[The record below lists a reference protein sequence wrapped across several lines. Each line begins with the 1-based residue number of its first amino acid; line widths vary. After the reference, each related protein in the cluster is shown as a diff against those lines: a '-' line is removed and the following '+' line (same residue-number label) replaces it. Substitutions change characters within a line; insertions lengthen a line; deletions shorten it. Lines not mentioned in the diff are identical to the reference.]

1 METSEGGMSVRP
13 RHHLRDA
20 LLVFCLL
27 GFAFGYF
34 YQDPGWNG
42 NSRFGLIFAIVRE
55 GRLTIDSFHDQEGTR
70 TGDKSFFDGHYYSDK
85 AIGPS
90 LIGAALY
97 APLYWMKLA
106 THHPSQETSKVILTF
121 LVIGLPSAVAG
132 SLMYILCLHLSG
144 SRTRAYVAALAIA
157 LGTMYFP
164 YSVIFFSH
172 QLASALLFGAFF
184 MIFLLKRS
192 PEVGKSWYLFLIGM
206 LLGWALISEFPTA
219 AIIVPLGAYY
229 LHVVWRAGAGH
240 RLRSLAL
247 PAFGGLIPV
256 VFQLAYNARS
266 FGNPF
271 SLGYAN
277 LVDPLYGEA
286 MAQGV
291 MGIQWPNMQVLYYTL
306 LHPSMGLLWES
317 PVLLMAFVGAGFM
330 FRDRRYRA
338 EAIVTG
344 WIIAFYVI
352 MMSGYSMWWGGFA
365 LGARHIIPA
374 LAFLCIPLAFVP
386 RRLTWLTV
394 ILGLV
399 SVGQMTIAAASNV
412 LVPDTMVLRIGAQ
425 RFFEYSNIYSYCLK
439 ELLDGNFARNL
450 GLQYLGLHGWA
461 SLLPLGAA
469 AAALIALFLRRSPSH
484 LPRLLRSDPG

>member
-1 METSEGGMSVRP
+1 VRRP
-13 RHHLRDA
+13 
-20 LLVFCLL
+20 
-27 GFAFGYF
+27 
-34 YQDPGWNG
+34 
-42 NSRFGLIFAIVRE
+42 
-55 GRLTIDSFHDQEGTR
+55 LTIDLPRQEGTR
-70 TGDKSFFDGHYYSDK
+70 TETSRFDGHYYSDK

-97 APLYWMKLA
+97 FNWM
-106 THHPSQETSKVILTF
+106 TGHHHPDQETSKVILTF
-121 LVIGLPSAVAG
+121 LVIGLPSAAAEPDVYLVPA
-132 SLMYILCLHLSG
+132 SSG
-144 SRTRAYVAALAIA
+144 AARAYCCSGDRARRC
-157 LGTMYFP
+157 TS

-306 LHPSMGLLWES
+306 LHPSMGLMWS
-317 PVLLMAFVGAGFM
+317 RVLLMAFVGAGFM

-386 RRLTWLTV
+386 RRLTWLT
-394 ILGLV
+394 ILLAIV
-399 SVGQMTIAAASNV
+399 SIGQMTIAAASNV

-439 ELLDGNFARNL
+439 ELLDGNL
-450 GLQYLGLHGWA
+450 PGIWA
-461 SLLPLGAA
+461 FSIWGSR
-469 AAALIALFLRRSPSH
+469 LRACR
-484 LPRLLRSDPG
+484 